1 MKVFVDVNVFMDFL
15 ERRAGWK
22 ASLALIQL
30 VRMNKIEGY
39 ISALT
44 VPILYFLRAR
54 IFSRKKAKED
64 TRRII
69 AGFKIVPLSE
79 DLIVKSFEEEKIKD
93 FEDSIQFHS
102 AKISSEALITRN
114 KRDFEAV
121 KFFKP

>member
-54 IFSRKKAKED
+54 IFSRKKQK
-64 TRRII
+64 RIR
-69 AGFKIVPLSE
+69 
-79 DLIVKSFEEEKIKD
+79 EE
-93 FEDSIQFHS
+93 
-102 AKISSEALITRN
+102 L
-114 KRDFEAV
+114 
-121 KFFKP
+121 